1 MTENLKNLRLT
12 TDVEG
17 KAIQPETGSDDKK
30 TVQNGYFDDKDVKDR
45 ELSDWSGEW
54 QSVYPYLQDG
64 TLDQVF
70 EYKSLLNKDKT
81 AQEYKEYY
89 TKGYQTD
96 VSKIAIDG
104 KKMTMT
110 FTKNDGSSV
119 THTYRYDGY
128 KILTYASGKKGVRY
142 LFTATDSQAA
152 DNPYQYVQFS
162 DHQIDPTK
170 SAHFHIFFGSSS
182 QDEILKEM
190 DNWPTY
196 YPGKLSGFEIAQEMV
211 SH

>member
-1 MTENLKNLRLT
+1 MT
-12 TDVEG
+12 
-17 KAIQPETGSDDKK
+17 KK

-110 FTKNDGSSV
+110 FTRMMEV
-119 THTYRYDGY
+119 
-128 KILTYASGKKGVRY
+128 V
-142 LFTATDSQAA
+142 
-152 DNPYQYVQFS
+152 
-162 DHQIDPTK
+162 
-170 SAHFHIFFGSSS
+170 
-182 QDEILKEM
+182 
-190 DNWPTY
+190 
-196 YPGKLSGFEIAQEMV
+196 
-211 SH
+211 

>member
-1 MTENLKNLRLT
+1 MLKVKLSNLKR
-12 TDVEG
+12 G
-17 KAIQPETGSDDKK
+17 IDDKK

-45 ELSDWSGEW
+45 ELSDWSGKW

-128 KILTYASGKKGVRY
+128 KILTYASGKKGVR
-142 LFTATDSQAA
+142 
-152 DNPYQYVQFS
+152 
-162 DHQIDPTK
+162 I
-170 SAHFHIFFGSSS
+170 SS
-182 QDEILKEM
+182 QQLTVKQQIILTSMSNFLIIK
-190 DNWPTY
+190 
-196 YPGKLSGFEIAQEMV
+196 
-211 SH
+211 